1 MGIIYFLM
9 VKDHINPNITF
20 LGEKNVTG
28 IFFTSVKE
36 NIENIYKKRKNEN
49 KKVCFFIMSQ

>member
-1 MGIIYFLM
+1 M

-20 LGEKNVTG
+20 LGEKMWPV

-49 KKVCFFIMSQ
+49 KKVCFFIMSL

>member
-1 MGIIYFLM
+1 M

-28 IFFTSVKE
+28 NVFTSVKE